1 MNLSQLEVLVAIVD
15 AGSLTEAAEAVGL
28 TQSAVSHSLN
38 RLEAELGVTLLER
51 GRQGVSVS
59 WIGQEVV
66 HHARII
72 LSQTEIIRQK
82 TARARGVSVGK
93 LRFGCVPNV
102 SPRLLTGIIRDFQH
116 RYPEIEIVLFEGKPS
131 ELMDWLQEGI
141 VDAATVL
148 LPDVYTLSV
157 PLARD
162 EIKVILAEAH
172 PLASAD
178 HLTLEQ
184 LADESL
190 IAPRD
195 QYQLITSLPQLRHV
209 SLPHLHSA
217 VSAYHTIFGM
227 VRENMGMSLL
237 PGDLITPQVDG
248 IVAVPLVPPLVVN
261 VYLAASVRSPVTEA
275 FLNHAHAWSQAA
287 GFLSD
292 NA

>member
-51 GRQGVSVS
+51 GRQGISVS
-59 WIGQEVV
+59 RIGQEVV
-66 HHARII
+66 NHARII

-93 LRFGCVPNV
+93 LRFGCVPHV

-116 RYPEIEIVLFEGKPS
+116 RYPEIEIVLFEGKSP
-131 ELMDWLQEGI
+131 ELMNWLQEGI
-141 VDAATVL
+141 IDAAMVL
-148 LPDVYTLSV
+148 LPDHYPLSV

-162 EIKVILAEAH
+162 EIKVILAESH
-172 PLASAD
+172 PLATAD
-178 HLTLEQ
+178 KLTLAQ
-184 LADESL
+184 LSDEPL
-190 IAPRD
+190 IAPQD
-195 QYQLITSLPQLRHV
+195 QYQLITSLPQLQHV
-209 SLPHLHSA
+209 SLPHLHYA

-227 VRENMGMSLL
+227 VRENMGVSLL
-237 PGDLITPQVDG
+237 PGDLITPVVDG
-248 IVAVPLVPPLVVN
+248 IVSVPLVPPLVVD

-275 FLNHAHAWSQAA
+275 FLNNAHTWSQAA
-287 GFLSD
+287 GFLPD
-292 NA
+292 DT